1 MLEVKA
7 YAKVNLSLDIVGRRE
22 DGYHLVR
29 MVMQSLDI
37 ADILTFEKLDKPEII
52 VLLDNPSVG
61 GDGDSPLGKVP
72 LDENNLI
79 YKAARLLFDRYIWK
93 RNEKAGVQITLTK
106 NIPIAAGMAG
116 GSSDAAATFRGINEL
131 FELGLMDK
139 ELMEMGVTLGADI
152 PYCIM
157 GGTALS
163 EGIGE
168 ELTRLP
174 DIPECVF
181 LVVKPRISV
190 STAEAYGGY
199 DSLVESKTGQK
210 VRIIHP
216 DVDGQVDALYA
227 GNLKGV
233 TDKFLNVLEYVT
245 AEKHPIIGDIEKIM
259 LDFGALNAMMSG
271 SGPTVFGIFDDV
283 EKAEA
288 AKKVAKLE
296 GDEKTGAQIVLKALE
311 APLYTIAENA
321 GVEGS
326 VVVNKV
332 RESKAGMGY
341 NALDDKYV
349 NMVSAGILD
358 PTKVARSAL
367 QNATSVA
374 STFLTTEAAVATI
387 KEPAPAAPVAP
398 QGMY

>member
-37 ADILTFEKLDKPEII
+37 ADILTFEKLDKPEIM

-61 GDGDSPLGKVP
+61 SDGDSPLGKVP

-245 AEKHPIIGDIEKIM
+245 AEKHPIIGDIEKLM

-288 AKKVAKLE
+288 AKKELE
-296 GDEKTGAQIVLKALE
+296 QRDISDQLF
-311 APLYTIAENA
+311 
-321 GVEGS
+321 
-326 VVVNKV
+326 VV
-332 RESKAGMGY
+332 S
-341 NALDDKYV
+341 
-349 NMVSAGILD
+349 S
-358 PTKVARSAL
+358 L
-367 QNATSVA
+367 QY
-374 STFLTTEAAVATI
+374 
-387 KEPAPAAPVAP
+387 K
-398 QGMY
+398 G

>member
-37 ADILTFEKLDKPEII
+37 ADILTFEKLDKPEIM

-61 GDGDSPLGKVP
+61 SDGDSPLGKVP

-168 ELTRLP
+168 DLTRLP

-271 SGPTVFGIFDDV
+271 SGPTVFGVFEDV

-288 AKKVAKLE
+288 AKKELE
-296 GDEKTGAQIVLKALE
+296 QRDISDQLF
-311 APLYTIAENA
+311 
-321 GVEGS
+321 
-326 VVVNKV
+326 VV
-332 RESKAGMGY
+332 S
-341 NALDDKYV
+341 
-349 NMVSAGILD
+349 S
-358 PTKVARSAL
+358 L
-367 QNATSVA
+367 QY
-374 STFLTTEAAVATI
+374 
-387 KEPAPAAPVAP
+387 K
-398 QGMY
+398 G

>member
-61 GDGDSPLGKVP
+61 SDGDSPLGKVP

-168 ELTRLP
+168 DLTRLP

-210 VRIIHP
+210 ARIIHP

-271 SGPTVFGIFDDV
+271 SGPTVFGIFEDV

-288 AKKVAKLE
+288 AKKELE
-296 GDEKTGAQIVLKALE
+296 QRDISDQLF
-311 APLYTIAENA
+311 
-321 GVEGS
+321 
-326 VVVNKV
+326 VV
-332 RESKAGMGY
+332 S
-341 NALDDKYV
+341 
-349 NMVSAGILD
+349 S
-358 PTKVARSAL
+358 L
-367 QNATSVA
+367 QY
-374 STFLTTEAAVATI
+374 
-387 KEPAPAAPVAP
+387 K
-398 QGMY
+398 G

>member
-61 GDGDSPLGKVP
+61 SDGDSPLGKVP

-271 SGPTVFGIFDDV
+271 SGPTVFGIFEDV

-288 AKKVAKLE
+288 AKKELE
-296 GDEKTGAQIVLKALE
+296 QRDISDQLF
-311 APLYTIAENA
+311 
-321 GVEGS
+321 
-326 VVVNKV
+326 VV
-332 RESKAGMGY
+332 S
-341 NALDDKYV
+341 
-349 NMVSAGILD
+349 S
-358 PTKVARSAL
+358 L
-367 QNATSVA
+367 QY
-374 STFLTTEAAVATI
+374 
-387 KEPAPAAPVAP
+387 K
-398 QGMY
+398 G